1 MNLGQANMNCSSN
14 CFRSL
19 ILQSHHPFLKGMGMG
34 RITVDHIVHY
44 YPILPMKIYHG
55 VTTFT
60 KLLLLEAF

>member
-34 RITVDHIVHY
+34 RITVDHVVHY
-44 YPILPMKIYHG
+44 YPILPMK
-55 VTTFT
+55 
-60 KLLLLEAF
+60 K